1 MRKVL
6 VLAKTL
12 LKSSSGAAVN
22 QKQGRRWWVPLVLGF
37 AFLSMGFSVG
47 MMALGIY
54 EALVPLGA
62 QGVIMPLAMGGTSA
76 VIFIFGVFYT
86 VSLMY
91 HADDVP
97 LLLALPLKPWQ
108 ILGAKFLTLVVYEY
122 IFQAFILM
130 PVLVVYGIKS
140 GAGAVYILYSA
151 ILFAILPVIA
161 LSMAAVLVMVVMR
174 FTSFGKNKQAFRFAG
189 GIIALVLAIG
199 LNIGMQNTM
208 TQLTPEQLAALADGS
223 SLVSVLERMFP
234 GLPFASQA
242 LIGSNTLSGLW
253 NLLLFVLCSAAAL
266 AVFLGLGQLL
276 YFKGL
281 TGVTEA
287 AGKRRLLSAEE
298 LDKRTAGTSATR
310 SYIGKELKMLTR
322 SPIAFMN
329 CVLMNLIWPVLVLVM
344 VFTRGGSFA
353 ELSGVVASLN
363 AGDAVAVLTGVAA
376 FMSCAN
382 AVTSTAVSR
391 EGKQLYF
398 MKYIPMPIRKQLMAK
413 VYTGMLLSAM
423 GTVLL
428 IVLALA
434 MGVGVLTALLALA
447 LSLPAVAAGSLV
459 GMLIDASRP
468 KLDWLNEQQ
477 AIKQNVNVLL
487 HMLAGVLIGAAVIA
501 PVMLLRMSLAGA
513 AAYIA
518 VLLGLLTLVFLS
530 GMRGATSRIE
540 TMDA

>member
-1 MRKVL
+1 
-6 VLAKTL
+6 
-12 LKSSSGAAVN
+12 
-22 QKQGRRWWVPLVLGF
+22 
-37 AFLSMGFSVG
+37 
-47 MMALGIY
+47 
-54 EALVPLGA
+54 
-62 QGVIMPLAMGGTSA
+62 
-76 VIFIFGVFYT
+76 
-86 VSLMY
+86 
-91 HADDVP
+91 
-97 LLLALPLKPWQ
+97 
-108 ILGAKFLTLVVYEY
+108 
-122 IFQAFILM
+122 
-130 PVLVVYGIKS
+130 
-140 GAGAVYILYSA
+140 
-151 ILFAILPVIA
+151 
-161 LSMAAVLVMVVMR
+161 
-174 FTSFGKNKQAFRFAG
+174 
-189 GIIALVLAIG
+189 
-199 LNIGMQNTM
+199 
-208 TQLTPEQLAALADGS
+208 
-223 SLVSVLERMFP
+223 
-234 GLPFASQA
+234 
-242 LIGSNTLSGLW
+242 
-253 NLLLFVLCSAAAL
+253 
-266 AVFLGLGQLL
+266 
-276 YFKGL
+276 
-281 TGVTEA
+281 
-287 AGKRRLLSAEE
+287 
-298 LDKRTAGTSATR
+298 
-310 SYIGKELKMLTR
+310 
-322 SPIAFMN
+322 
-329 CVLMNLIWPVLVLVM
+329 
-344 VFTRGGSFA
+344 FTRGGSFA

>member
-1 MRKVL
+1 MRKVF

-12 LKSSSGAAVN
+12 LKSSSGAAAN
-22 QKQGRRWWVPLVLGF
+22 QKQGRRWWVPLVLAI
-37 AFLSMGFSVG
+37 AFMSMGFSVG

-54 EALVPLGA
+54 EALVPMGA
-62 QGVIMPLAMGGTSA
+62 QGVIMPLAMGGTS
-76 VIFIFGVFYT
+76 VVTFIFGVFYT
-86 VSLMY
+86 VSVMY

-97 LLLALPLKPWQ
+97 LLLALPLRPWQ

-122 IFQAFILM
+122 IFQAFILL
-130 PVLVVYGIKS
+130 PVLVVYGYKS
-140 GAGAVYILYSA
+140 AAGAAYILYSV

-161 LSMAAVLVMVVMR
+161 LSMAAVLMMAVMR

-189 GIIALVLAIG
+189 GIIALALAIG
-199 LNIGMQNTM
+199 LNIGMQNATKF
-208 TQLTPEQLAALADGS
+208 TPEQLAALADGS
-223 SLVSVLERMFP
+223 SLVSVMERMFP

-242 LIGSNTLSGLW
+242 LIGSKTLPGLW
-253 NLLLFVLCSAAAL
+253 NLLLFVLCSAAAF

-281 TGVTEA
+281 AGVTEA
-287 AGKRRLLSAEE
+287 AGKRRLLSDEE

-310 SYIGKELKMLTR
+310 SYIAKELKMLTR

-344 VFTRGGSFA
+344 VFTQNGSFA
-353 ELSGVVASLN
+353 ELSGFVASLN
-363 AGDAVAVLTGVAA
+363 AGDSVAVLTGVAA
-376 FMSCAN
+376 FLSCAN

-398 MKYIPMPIRKQLMAK
+398 MKYIPMPVGKQLMAK
-413 VYTGMLLSAM
+413 VYTGMLLSAT
-423 GTVLL
+423 GIVLL
-428 IVLALA
+428 IVLAVA
-434 MGVGVLTALLALA
+434 MGVGVLTALPALA
-447 LSLPAVAAGSLV
+447 LSLLAVVAGSLV

-487 HMLAGVLIGAAVIA
+487 HMLAGVLIGTAIIV

-513 AAYIA
+513 TAYIA
-518 VLLGLLTLVFLS
+518 ALLGLLTLVFLR
-530 GMRGATSRIE
+530 GMRGAALRIE
-540 TMDA
+540 AMDA